1 MKQYCDGGEAI
12 LEAFRSL
19 NLDYIISS
27 PGSEWSPV
35 WEALAR
41 QKVNQK
47 QGPTYIDCW
56 HETLAVDMAL
66 GYTQMTGRMQAVLL
80 HAGAGLLQG
89 SAGMH
94 SAMLAEVPMVI
105 LSGESLSFGEDPKLA
120 IEPQWYRSLSI
131 VGGPQ
136 RLVEPVTKWAT
147 QAANVHTLYEHVVR
161 AGEFAQRTP
170 MGPVYLN
177 APLEVMLQEWM
188 PPETLRR
195 VPPPPK
201 TRASDADVE
210 KIADLLIT
218 ARNPV
223 ILTETAGRDP
233 AAFAALVELA
243 ELFGAPIG
251 GRAAFANFPKSH
263 PLHLGSGIQPFLK
276 DADLILLV
284 GCRAP
289 WYPPSHKP
297 TSGTVVAIDDNPLK
311 GTMVYQSLQAD
322 HYLEGEVA
330 TSLRLLVEAGKAAGL
345 SAGRHV
351 DRLTGWQ
358 REHDRMVAAERATE
372 AEAAAKDSA
381 GIDPLALAGALRE
394 AMPANAIYVEET
406 ITHSGLLQQHL
417 PWSQPQSFFR
427 AGGGLGQGLGTALG
441 VKLGAGTRP
450 VAALVGDGSFL
461 YNPVVQAL
469 GASKGNDLPILIIVC
484 NNGQYRAMQVG
495 HRHHYPDGVAQEADI
510 WHGVAIDGPDYAELG
525 RPFGLP
531 GQKVARPA
539 ELPGAIRNAMREVDG
554 GKTAILNVVLSR

>member
-19 NLDYIISS
+19 ALDYIISS

-47 QGPTYIDCW
+47 AGPSYIDCW
-56 HETLAVDMAL
+56 HETLAVDMAM

-105 LSGESLSFGEDPKLA
+105 MSGESMSFGEDPQLA

-177 APLEVMLQEWM
+177 APLEVMLQEWT
-188 PPETLRR
+188 PRENPRQ

-201 TRASDADVE
+201 TRPTDRDVE
-210 KIADLLIT
+210 RIAELLIG

-243 ELFGAPIG
+243 DLFAIPVG
-251 GRAAFANFPKSH
+251 GRAAFANFPKNH
-263 PLHLGSGIQPFLK
+263 PLHLGTAIQPFLK
-276 DADLILLV
+276 DADLVLLV

-289 WYPPSHKP
+289 WYPPSRKP
-297 TSGTVVAIDDNPLK
+297 TTGTVVAIDENPLK
-311 GTMVYQSLQAD
+311 GMMVYQSLQAD
-322 HYLEGEVA
+322 HYLEGEIA
-330 TSLRLLVEAGKAAGL
+330 ASLSLLVEAAKAAGIG
-345 SAGRHV
+345 AARHA
-351 DRLTGWQ
+351 DRRAGWQ
-358 REHDRMVAAERATE
+358 REHDQMIAAERA
-372 AEAAAKDSA
+372 AEAKAAA
-381 GIDPLALAGALRE
+381 GDKIAPLALVGALRE
-394 AMPANAIYVEET
+394 ALPADAVYVEET
-406 ITHSGLLQQHL
+406 ITHAGILQQHL

-441 VKLGAGTRP
+441 VKLGAPKRP

-461 YNPVVQAL
+461 YNPVTQAL
-469 GASKGNDLPILIIVC
+469 GASKGNGLPILIVVC

-495 HRHHYPDGVAQEADI
+495 HRHHYPDGVAQEADM

-525 RPFGLP
+525 RPFGFP
-531 GQKVARPA
+531 GQKVERPA
-539 ELPGAIRNAMREVDG
+539 ELPDAIRTALREVEG
-554 GKTAILNVVLSR
+554 GKTAILNVVLSQ